1 MPDDASSQAD
11 SLRLAEPLAVLSL
24 VADLTL
30 GYPDETA
37 LRACLLAMRLAGE
50 LGLREDE
57 AQPIYWVTLLRYVGC
72 TASSHESAVSSAA
85 TTSS

>member
-1 MPDDASSQAD
+1 MPDDASPQAG
-11 SLRLAEPLAVLSL
+11 SLRLAEPLAALSL

-37 LRACLLAMRLAGE
+37 LRACGLAMRLARE

-57 AQPIYWVTLLRYVGC
+57 AQPIYWVTLLA
-72 TASSHESAVSSAA
+72 TSAAPRPRTSRPSCSAA